1 MKANKI
7 MDIEPENFF
16 PKPKVKSS
24 LVYFEPKEK
33 FFYFNNS
40 NSLKKVT
47 NIFFQNKRKM
57 IKKPLNILFKKS
69 SIIIDRLNLNEKSR
83 PQNLSPELFFKISK
97 EYEKEINL
105 N

>member
-1 MKANKI
+1 
-7 MDIEPENFF
+7 MDIDPKNFY

-24 LVYFEPKEK
+24 LIYFEPKNK
-33 FFYFNNS
+33 VFNFNNS
-40 NSLKKVT
+40 KNLEKVT
-47 NIFFQNKRKM
+47 DIFFQNKRKM